1 MTETSALKKLQ
12 LGSSDA
18 LNWFVKKYSAY
29 VSTVIHNII
38 GQTMGNSD
46 VEEVAAD
53 VFYTLWKN
61 AEKVNESSVKGY
73 LGCVA
78 RNKAKNKLRET
89 GHSFTY
95 EDEFNITEEMSLED
109 QCLEAE
115 LKTAVKTAVASMKEP
130 EREIVLR
137 YYYYCQSVSTISQ
150 EMRLSA
156 SNVKIKLHRAR
167 KVLKAMLERYFL
179 D

>member
-1 MTETSALKKLQ
+1 MTETSALRKMQ
-12 LGSSDA
+12 QGSTDS
-18 LNWFVKKYSAY
+18 LRWFIKKYSAY
-29 VSTVIHNII
+29 VSTVVYNII
-38 GQTMGNSD
+38 GQTMANAD

-53 VFYTLWKN
+53 VFYTLWNN
-61 AEKVNESSVKGY
+61 AAKVNASSVKGY

-78 RNKAKNKLRET
+78 RNKAKNKLREA
-89 GHSFTY
+89 GESYTY
-95 EDEFNITEEMSLED
+95 EDEFNITEDMPLEE

-115 LKTAVKTAVASMKEP
+115 LKNAVKTAVMSMKEP

-137 YYYYCQSVSTISQ
+137 YYYYCQSVATISL
-150 EMRLSA
+150 EMGLSE